1 MILIFIFYYQLKFDQ
16 KTYSIQN
23 ICQIVYK
30 ILHDTR
36 SIHFKENYLEVAT
49 KFLVFMYFI

>member
-1 MILIFIFYYQLKFDQ
+1 MILIFMFYCQLKFHQ
-16 KTYSIQN
+16 KTYSIPN

-49 KFLVFMYFI
+49 KFLVFMYLI